1 MNHLLVVQLARLG
14 DLIQSKRLLLSLAAQ
29 PNTQVHLCVDA
40 SLAAFAAALFP
51 FAHVLPLPAHATG
64 GATPESVFT
73 AARHTFAQLQE
84 IPFSGVYTLN
94 ASPLSYAI
102 ARLFPPEVVCGY
114 SCPNGQPLRHPWFEL
129 AARWTR
135 HRLCSPLNLIDMW
148 AHLHPAP
155 IAPQSVNPV
164 AAPAGQG
171 RIGVV
176 MAGRAQR
183 RSLPVPVLAACVE
196 ALFRA
201 CNGPT
206 IVCLGGKGEVPLAR
220 QFARQL
226 SPHAQ
231 RKLEDTTGRTGL
243 LDLMELLPT
252 LDCLITPDTGLMH
265 LATHLGVPVQAFFL
279 SSAWCFETGPYGLGH
294 TVWQAT
300 VPCAPCLE
308 TAPCHH
314 NMACLVPF
322 SQPEFLSHLAGT
334 PAPQWPQGLTG
345 YASAL
350 DDLGA
355 CYHPVHGAD
364 TGAQQRASRRALLAE
379 LCLHRLEPDAK
390 GAEDLLHEADWM
402 LP

>member
-14 DLIQSKRLLLSLAAQ
+14 DLIQTKRLLLTLAAQ
-29 PNTQVHLCVDA
+29 PGAQVHLCVDA

-51 FAHVLPLPAHATG
+51 FVHVLPLPAHATG
-64 GATPESVFT
+64 GATSESVLS
-73 AARHTFAQLQE
+73 AAQHTFAQLQE
-84 IPFSGVYTLN
+84 IPFSAVYTLN

-102 ARLFPPEVVCGY
+102 ARLFPPEVVRGY
-114 SCPNGQPLRHPWFEL
+114 SCPNGQPQRHPWFEL

-135 HRLCSPLNLIDMW
+135 QRQYSPLNLIDMW

-183 RSLPVPVLAACVE
+183 RSLPIPVLVACVE

-201 CNGPT
+201 HGGPT
-206 IVCLGGKGEVPLAR
+206 IVCLGGKGEIPLAR
-220 QFARQL
+220 QLARQL
-226 SPHAQ
+226 SPPAQ

-243 LDLMELLPT
+243 VDLMEILPT

-308 TAPCHH
+308 TAPCHN
-314 NMACLVPF
+314 NMACLTPF
-322 SQPEFLSHLAGT
+322 SQPEFLGHLAGIPT
-334 PAPQWPQGLTG
+334 PQWPQGLTG

-355 CYHPVHGAD
+355 CYSPVHGTA
-364 TGAQQRASRRALLAE
+364 TGVQERASRRALLTE
-379 LCLHRLEPDAK
+379 MCLHRLEPAAK
-390 GAEDLLHEADWM
+390 GAEELLHEADWM

>member
-29 PNTQVHLCVDA
+29 PGAQVHLCVDT
-40 SLAAFAAALFP
+40 SLAAFATALFP
-51 FAHVLPLPAHATG
+51 FVHVLPLPAHATG
-64 GATPESVFT
+64 GATPEQVFT

-84 IPFSGVYTLN
+84 IPFSAVYTLN
-94 ASPLSYAI
+94 ASPLSWAI

-114 SCPNGQPLRHPWFEL
+114 SCPNGQPLRHPWFAL
-129 AARWTR
+129 AARWTQ
-135 HRLCSPLNLIDMW
+135 HRPSSPLNLIDMW

-155 IAPQSVNPV
+155 LAPEKVNPV
-164 AAPAGQG
+164 AAPAGQN

-183 RSLPVPVLAACVE
+183 RSLPVPVLVACVE

-201 CNGPT
+201 LGGPT

-243 LDLMELLPT
+243 LDLIELLPT

-314 NMACLVPF
+314 NMACLAPF
-322 SQPEFLSHLAGT
+322 SQPDFLGHLAGT
-334 PAPQWPQGLTG
+334 PARQWPQGLTG

-350 DDLGA
+350 DDLGV

-364 TGAQQRASRRALLAE
+364 AGAPERACRRALLAE
-379 LCLHRLEPDAK
+379 LCLHRLEPAAK
-390 GAEDLLHEADWM
+390 GAEHLFHEADWM